1 MGLPLLHTDTLPHQG
16 SHSPVASLPH
26 RPFQQPRGKSSC
38 RWEQPCLEH
47 LCSQHQAQL
56 LSWGSLLSLSR
67 QVTRSQMPL
76 GLEANILHLPPAHDP
91 VPVLDYPRLLHFF
104 HLSLPG
110 VGRGSTRTS
119 VAQASCHAW
128 LWLRGA
134 AGAGEAGIWTKR
146 AEPCLLPCK
155 AQGLFSKNPRAAG
168 DKAAPLGVS
177 LSPQPV
183 VRAPRSPR

>member
-1 MGLPLLHTDTLPHQG
+1 MGLPLLHTDTLPHRG

-26 RPFQQPRGKSSC
+26 RPFQQPKGKSSC

-134 AGAGEAGIWTKR
+134 AGAGEAGIWTKGLSRVCCR
-146 AEPCLLPCK
+146 ARLRGSSARTPGLRGTRLL
-155 AQGLFSKNPRAAG
+155 RW
-168 DKAAPLGVS
+168 VS
-177 LSPQPV
+177 PSLLSQW
-183 VRAPRSPR
+183 